1 MPRYLDRL
9 QLGRALR
16 DHANPL
22 LEALAANDN
31 LHAHYLKRF
40 ESDEPP
46 QYNSDTSSE
55 YDEDDAPAEDPRELI
70 ERPLDDD
77 DIKWIAFAMGPQ
89 ITPGQLYRAEAKR
102 EEKRIWDQ
110 CPGPVFYKP
119 KGIRRQAIVVRHNM
133 KKHWEKLGIWNP
145 AWGFAGRN
153 VQPNDDP
160 SKWRWKWEQ
169 ENGQDTD
176 GQRVQEDLIT
186 CTLLSRKDLRRGEHV
201 PVEPQPSLVEGATAH
216 EAESFL
222 TSRPWFL
229 YKLEVT
235 EEKQRADRVSF
246 KDQYKLP
253 QGSCVDHVIERW
265 KARGDWK
272 DQYDEDGVTSWRWG
286 HESPSPEPEVLTP
299 MQNMRESDSLD
310 ASVMDFTPSE
320 LDELEV
326 NELPWD
332 EQPETYWVTPK
343 GMERMPGFPGEM
355 PKSHS
360 ADYSSPQMHISRSAR
375 TEALGSRKEGPEKRG
390 ARNRLSADASAEKPP
405 EPREPALSHPP
416 QKARRGRPRRTQNET
431 TITHD
436 HDKSSFAP
444 RRSARIAGT
453 KRSAESATTEAAPS
467 KRSRGRKP
475 SDAGHP
481 TGSESMPTKKRSA
494 PIRLPAGEETK
505 AAPKRGRGRPKME
518 APEPAPTK
526 KTIKGQPGQARGR
539 GRSSKKGSEPEP
551 LQESPPKR
559 GRGRPR
565 KENPA
570 AMHSSIS
577 KKK

>member
-22 LEALAANDN
+22 LEAIAANDN

-40 ESDEPP
+40 ENDEPP

-55 YDEDDAPAEDPRELI
+55 YDEDDAPAEDPQEVI

-89 ITPGQLYRAEAKR
+89 ITPGQLYRAESKR

-133 KKHWEKLGIWNP
+133 KKRWEKLGIWNP

-153 VQPNDDP
+153 VQSNDDP
-160 SKWRWKWEQ
+160 SKWRWRWEQ
-169 ENGQDTD
+169 ENGEETD
-176 GQRVQEDLIT
+176 GQRGEEDLIT
-186 CTLLSRKDLRRGEHV
+186 RTLLPRKNLRRGEHV
-201 PVEPQPSLVEGATAH
+201 PVEPQPSLVEGATAP
-216 EAESFL
+216 EAETFL
-222 TSRPWFL
+222 TSRPWFM

-246 KDQYKLP
+246 KDQQRLP
-253 QGSCVDHVIERW
+253 QSSCVEQVIERW

-272 DQYDEDGVTSWRWG
+272 DEYDEDGVTSWRWG
-286 HESPSPEPEVLTP
+286 HESPSPEPEDLTP
-299 MQNMRESDSLD
+299 IQNMAESDSLD
-310 ASVMDFTPSE
+310 ALVMDFTPSE
-320 LDELEV
+320 LDELEA

-360 ADYSSPQMHISRSAR
+360 ADYHSPQMHISRSAPA
-375 TEALGSRKEGPEKRG
+375 EALGSRKEALEKRG
-390 ARNRLSADASAEKPP
+390 ARSRLSVDASAKKPP
-405 EPREPALSHPP
+405 KPREPALNHPP
-416 QKARRGRPRRTQNET
+416 QKIQRGRPREPQNET
-431 TITHD
+431 AITQD
-436 HDKSSFAP
+436 LDQSSHVP
-444 RRSARIAGT
+444 RRSARIAGK
-453 KRSAESATTEAAPS
+453 KRSAESIPAEAPPT
-467 KRSRGRKP
+467 KRARGRTA
-475 SDAGHP
+475 SRVGQL
-481 TGSESMPTKKRSA
+481 TVSESGPTKKGSA
-494 PIRLPAGEETK
+494 QARPPPQKETK
-505 AAPKRGRGRPKME
+505 PVPKRERARPKKGT
-518 APEPAPTK
+518 PKPAPV
-526 KTIKGQPGQARGR
+526 KTIIKGQPGQARGR

-565 KENPA
+565 KEKA
-570 AMHSSIS
+570 ATAHSSSS